1 MSVTNRALVAAG
13 LLASVVAAVPAQ
25 AASLSGSYTADDYA
39 TVYLST
45 DLLADASEIISDK
58 TTLWGA
64 SESFSDV
71 ALVAGQDYY
80 LLIHARNVFSGPAMF
95 LADFSIS
102 GDGFR
107 FANGQQTLSTGTA
120 YWTVNESGFDAPG
133 ATPVSLGT
141 NAGLQIWGQR
151 PGISA
156 DAEAIWAYYADWSA
170 GYNGP
175 AYFVAHIV
183 AVPEPE
189 TWAMFGAGLALL
201 ATRRRA
207 AKR

>member
-1 MSVTNRALVAAG
+1 MSVVPKAVIAAG
-13 LLASVVAAVPAQ
+13 LAASILAGASAQ

-45 DLLADASEIISDK
+45 DLIADASEIVSDK
-58 TTLWGA
+58 TTLWG
-64 SESFSDV
+64 STENFSG
-71 ALVAGQDYY
+71 ATLAAGQNYY

-95 LADFSIS
+95 LGDFSIS
-102 GDGFR
+102 GEGFR
-107 FANGQQTLSTGTA
+107 FANDALTLSTGTVNWA
-120 YWTVNESGFDAPG
+120 VNESGFGAPG
-133 ATPVSLGT
+133 AAPVSLGT
-141 NAGLQIWGQR
+141 NAGLQIWGGRQ
-151 PGISA
+151 GISA

-189 TWAMFGAGLALL
+189 SWAMFGAGLALL
-201 ATRRRA
+201 AVRRRVR
-207 AKR
+207 KH